1 MAVDVGL
8 MATLFYVILVFLV
21 LLLLSF
27 AVPKLHPLLY
37 TVLFFFFLF
46 QSLLVIIIPFTKT
59 YIQLFQPL
67 PDPFAKLLIGSAIL
81 FFLSDLIARHIE
93 EAGYRSLAALSHF
106 VVKLAILTLWI
117 PQTSSLIEILT
128 SLISK

>member
-1 MAVDVGL
+1 MVDDVGL
-8 MATLFYVILVFLV
+8 MAILFQVIVVFLI

-37 TVLFFFFLF
+37 TVIFFFFLF
-46 QSLLVIIIPFTKT
+46 QVLLFIIIPFGKT
-59 YIQLFQPL
+59 YVQLFQPL

-81 FFLSDLIARHIE
+81 FFLSQLIANHIE

-106 VVKLAILTLWI
+106 VIKIAILSLWI
-117 PQTSSLIEILT
+117 PQTTTLIEILT